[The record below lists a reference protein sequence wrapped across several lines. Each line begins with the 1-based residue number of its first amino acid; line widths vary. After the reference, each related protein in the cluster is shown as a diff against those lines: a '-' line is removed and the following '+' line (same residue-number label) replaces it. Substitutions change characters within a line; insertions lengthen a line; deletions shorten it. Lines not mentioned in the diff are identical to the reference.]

1 MIQHPPESL
10 IKRFAEGELSESLAV
25 DLAMH
30 LDECPACATQA
41 ATLEPLALAF
51 ASSDDPE
58 LPEDLMGEILEAVSE
73 LQVQPA
79 LPPTLPESMPV
90 GARAELVA
98 GASLISVAA
107 TLFFLLGDPS
117 QFAADIAVNAHAAA
131 TAASI
136 GASSLEG
143 ITSAWPAMLAA
154 LAFVGCL
161 VLSSALQP
169 QSYAR
174 RRRG

>member
-1 MIQHPPESL
+1 MMQHPPESL

-30 LDECPACATQA
+30 LDDCPACATQA

-51 ASSDDPE
+51 ASSDDPV
-58 LPEDLMGEILEAVSE
+58 LPDDLMLEILGAVSE

-79 LPPTLPESMPV
+79 LPPTLPKAMPI
-90 GARAELVA
+90 GPRAELLA
-98 GASLISVAA
+98 GASLFSVAA
-107 TLFFLLGDPS
+107 TLFFLLGDPGL
-117 QFAADIAVNAHAAA
+117 FAADLAVGAHAAA

-136 GASSLEG
+136 GASSLEAIHG
-143 ITSAWPAMLAA
+143 AWPAMLAA
-154 LAFVGCL
+154 LAFAGCL
-161 VLSSALQP
+161 VLGSALQP

-174 RRRG
+174 RSRG

>member
-1 MIQHPPESL
+1 MSQHPPESL

-30 LDECPACATQA
+30 LDDCPACATQA
-41 ATLEPLALAF
+41 ATLEPMASVF
-51 ASSDDPE
+51 ASSDDPD
-58 LPEDLMGEILEAVSE
+58 LPDDLMGEIMEAVSE

-79 LPPTLPESMPV
+79 LPPTLPRAMPL
-90 GARAELVA
+90 GARAELLA
-98 GASLISVAA
+98 GASLISIAA
-107 TLFFLLGDPS
+107 TLFFLLGDPGH
-117 QFAADIAVNAHAAA
+117 FAADMAVNAHAAA

-136 GASSLEG
+136 GASSLEA
-143 ITSAWPAMLAA
+143 ISSAWPAMLAA

-161 VLSSALQP
+161 VLGSALQP

-174 RRRG
+174 RSRG

>member
-1 MIQHPPESL
+1 MSQHPPESL
-10 IKRFAEGELSESLAV
+10 IKRFAQGELSESLAV

-30 LDECPACATQA
+30 LDACPACATQA

-51 ASSDDPE
+51 ASSEDPE
-58 LPEDLMGEILEAVSE
+58 LPEDLLGDILEAVSE

-79 LPPTLPESMPV
+79 LPPTLPKAMPV
-90 GARAELVA
+90 GARAELLA

-107 TLFFLLGDPS
+107 TLFFLLGDPGH
-117 QFAADIAVNAHAAA
+117 FAADMAVNAHAAA

-136 GASSLEG
+136 GASSLEAVH
-143 ITSAWPAMLAA
+143 SAWPAMLAA

-161 VLSSALQP
+161 ALGSALQP
-169 QSYAR
+169 QAYAS